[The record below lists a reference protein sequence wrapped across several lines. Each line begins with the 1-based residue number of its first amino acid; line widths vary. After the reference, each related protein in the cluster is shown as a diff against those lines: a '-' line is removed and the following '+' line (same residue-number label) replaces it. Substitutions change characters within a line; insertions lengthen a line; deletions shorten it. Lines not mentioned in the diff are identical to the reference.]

1 MTINANTTIAAVLK
15 QEPAALETIISISP
29 RFTKLRNPVIRKL
42 MAGRTSLAMAA
53 KAGGCKV
60 EDFYNQ
66 LKPLGFTIGIEPVP
80 VDAEEKVVP
89 AFVTC
94 LKQEDIVDLDV
105 RPVLDSGKDPLSIIL
120 DKIKTIKGGQALKII
135 NSFTPAPLIVLLEK
149 KGFITYTDIIND
161 NLVETYFYKEG
172 GAITVDIDLPGERAN
187 GWDEVMARFK
197 NNIETIDVR
206 MLEMPLPMTTILE
219 ALEKLPAA
227 GALFVHH
234 KRIPVFLLPEL
245 TERKFDYRIKEINE
259 GEVNLLI
266 FKN

>member
-15 QEPAALETIISISP
+15 EQPTALEAIIGISP

-66 LKPLGFTIGIEPVP
+66 LKPLGFIIDGETMPVA
-80 VDAEEKVVP
+80 DEKKALP
-89 AFVTC
+89 AFVGF
-94 LKQEDIVDLDV
+94 LKPEDIVELDV

-120 DKIKTIKGGQALKII
+120 EKIKTIKAGQALKVI
-135 NSFTPAPLIVLLEK
+135 NSFEPVPLIVLLEK
-149 KGFITYTDIIND
+149 KGFITYTDMISD
-161 NLVETYFYKEG
+161 NLVETYFYKEAEAG
-172 GAITVDIDLPGERAN
+172 MVDITLPVDSVN
-187 GWDEVMARFK
+187 GWDEVMYRFK
-197 NNIETIDVR
+197 DKIEMIDVR
-206 MLEMPLPMTTILE
+206 ALAMPLPMTTILG
-219 ALEKLPAA
+219 ALENLPVET
-227 GALFVHH
+227 ALFVHH

-245 TERKFDYRIKEINE
+245 TERKFDYRIKEISD
-259 GEVNLLI
+259 GEVELLI